1 VPVPER
7 PKLPNKETLK
17 EELAR
22 LLAADLAT
30 RERAHRAAR
39 EGATHEEAKPEND
52 KDTRALEQSYL
63 ARGEA
68 LRVEELK
75 VSLAEVQ
82 NMPIRAARAGDPAAL
97 GALVKAEE
105 NGEAIVL
112 WLAPYGGGNRL
123 AGGAVQIVT
132 PKSPLGRALIG
143 KRAGDECEVRLAGKS
158 RVLTIE
164 SVE

>member
-1 VPVPER
+1 VPDLPTKER
-7 PKLPNKETLK
+7 LK

-52 KDTRALEQSYL
+52 KDTRALEASYL

-68 LRVEELK
+68 RRVEELK

-82 NMPIRAARAGDPAAL
+82 SMPLGALRAGDPAAL
-97 GALVKAEE
+97 GALVRAEE

-112 WLAPYGGGNRL
+112 WLAPYGGGSRL
-123 AGGAVQIVT
+123 AEGTVQIVT
-132 PKSPLGRALIG
+132 PKSPLGRAIIG
-143 KRAGDECEVRLAGKS
+143 KRAGEECEVRLAG
-158 RVLTIE
+158 RNRLLVIE

>member
-1 VPVPER
+1 MSEVPSKER
-7 PKLPNKETLK
+7 LK
-17 EELAR
+17 EELTR

-68 LRVEELK
+68 MRVEELK
-75 VSLAEVQ
+75 LSLAEVQ
-82 NMPIRAARAGDPAAL
+82 GMPLRSIREGEPAAL
-97 GALVKAEE
+97 GALVVAEE
-105 NGEAIVL
+105 EGASLVL
-112 WLAPYGGGNRL
+112 WLAPYGGGSRL
-123 AGGAVQIVT
+123 ADGTVQIVT

-143 KRAGDECEVRLAGKS
+143 KRVGDECEVRLAGRN

-164 SVE
+164 RVE

>member
-1 VPVPER
+1 VPGPVSPIS
-7 PKLPNKETLK
+7 KEHLR

-68 LRVEELK
+68 LRVEELR
-75 VSLAEVQ
+75 VSLAAVQ
-82 NMPIRAARAGDPAAL
+82 SMTLRAAREGEPAAL
-97 GALVKAEE
+97 GAIVRADED
-105 NGEAIVL
+105 GEALVL

-132 PKSPLGRALIG
+132 PKSPLGRAIIG
-143 KRAGDECEVRLAGKS
+143 KRAGEECEVRLAGRN

-164 SVE
+164 RVE